1 MLLHPVLLLFLSCRE
16 ILYEI
21 IPKAGTKEVVMAL
34 LDQIKSRQLSDDLG
48 AMVISRLGGMS
59 FVSSEYMIKQMMVSS
74 RCYGSFYSYSS

>member
-1 MLLHPVLLLFLSCRE
+1 
-16 ILYEI
+16 
-21 IPKAGTKEVVMAL
+21 MAL